1 MQVLAQFIQFSS
13 TQYLI
18 KHEYSITF
26 LIKILT
32 RSNIYTNVRFSYTRV
47 RNSKFEFINIRQ
59 LVKRKAQPHLFIVYP
74 HPFKLISR
82 RINPS
87 RLLRP
92 PLFYCIYLVVQP
104 PPPAYHSPYN
114 SAHENIYLKKNTAEL
129 S

>member
-1 MQVLAQFIQFSS
+1 MSTRLPFLSKYLHVLIFILMFD
-13 TQYLI
+13 
-18 KHEYSITF
+18 F
-26 LIKILT
+26 LIRGFET
-32 RSNIYTNVRFSYTRV
+32 
-47 RNSKFEFINIRQ
+47 RNSNLLTFDSWLSERHNC
-59 LVKRKAQPHLFIVYP
+59 PHLFIVYP

-104 PPPAYHSPYN
+104 PSPAYHSPYN